1 LAIADLEVARRLNAL
16 DASAVLSLGHLYLNE
31 TLTEKAMSCYREAL
45 KEPVPLPLQKFVD
58 AVDYLVRYQLWNEA
72 RQFVKEIKQ
81 VESYEEQIKEE
92 TKVAHQFERAAAM
105 IEIQLGDPQLGASRL
120 ESLLKKD
127 PLDGLILTILSEH
140 FIENKEVEKA
150 LMLLERAA
158 SIDEFVA
165 QAQRRRGE
173 ILALRGDYN
182 GALDALKN
190 AQDIEP
196 HRSLEQYIESIERLA
211 KLHERQ

>member
-1 LAIADLEVARRLNAL
+1 
-16 DASAVLSLGHLYLNE
+16 
-31 TLTEKAMSCYREAL
+31 M
-45 KEPVPLPLQKFVD
+45 
-58 AVDYLVRYQLWNEA
+58 
-72 RQFVKEIKQ
+72 
-81 VESYEEQIKEE
+81 ESYEEQIKDE

-105 IEIQLGDPQLGASRL
+105 IEIQLGDPELGASRL

>member
-1 LAIADLEVARRLNAL
+1 
-16 DASAVLSLGHLYLNE
+16 
-31 TLTEKAMSCYREAL
+31 
-45 KEPVPLPLQKFVD
+45 
-58 AVDYLVRYQLWNEA
+58 
-72 RQFVKEIKQ
+72 
-81 VESYEEQIKEE
+81 
-92 TKVAHQFERAAAM
+92 
-105 IEIQLGDPQLGASRL
+105 
-120 ESLLKKD
+120 LLKKD